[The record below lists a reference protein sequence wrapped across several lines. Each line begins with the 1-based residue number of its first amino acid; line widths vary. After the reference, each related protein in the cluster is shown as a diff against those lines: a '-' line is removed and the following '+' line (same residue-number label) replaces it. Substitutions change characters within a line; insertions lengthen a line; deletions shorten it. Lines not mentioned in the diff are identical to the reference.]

1 LTAVAGAGAVARPL
15 GEPIDRLMGVYALV
29 AGTALLFPHR
39 PDAWPLLAA
48 AHLFV
53 ALAGFGA
60 RPIAAGWNA
69 FGRRW
74 PRTATFIGDWYALA
88 MIPWLYLE
96 LAILNRAVFD
106 GRYFDEAILR
116 VEAQVFG
123 GQPSRDWA
131 QAANHLLLSE
141 VLHAAYLS
149 YYLIIYVPPIVLYA
163 RGMRREFRAA
173 VFAVMLTFFVH
184 YVFFI
189 YFPVQGPRYLFPAP
203 TGAIAGGFFYQLA
216 HRVLEAGSSQGAAFP
231 SSHVGVSLAQ
241 SVATGRSL
249 PALGAIV
256 AVLTLGLAL
265 GAIYGGFH
273 YATDAVTGA
282 LLGLIAVLVAP
293 RLHRKLDR
301 DRHRP

>member
-88 MIPWLYLE
+88 IIPWLYLE

-116 VEAQVFG
+116 VEAQV
-123 GQPSRDWA
+123 
-131 QAANHLLLSE
+131 
-141 VLHAAYLS
+141 
-149 YYLIIYVPPIVLYA
+149 IIYVSPIVLYA